1 MATNNTDTICALST
15 VQGRSAIALIRV
27 SGPDAIAVTDKIFKP
42 IKGNSLSET
51 QGYRLRFG
59 TIFDGK
65 RVIDEVLVSVF
76 HSPYSYTGENMTEI
90 SCHGSFYIQQEI
102 LMLLINSG
110 ARLATPGEF
119 SQRAFLNGKMD
130 LAQAEAV
137 ADLIASENEAS
148 HRVAL
153 QQMKGGFSK
162 ELSQMRASM
171 LEIVS
176 LMELEL
182 DFAEEDVEFADRS
195 HLKSLLEKIN
205 GHITNLIDSFR
216 LGNVIK
222 NGIPVAI
229 AGATNT
235 GKSTLL
241 NLLLGEERAIV
252 SDIHGT
258 TRDYIE
264 GQMNI
269 NGVGF
274 RFIDTAGI
282 RETKETI
289 EMIGIERTYEKIRSA
304 SVVILML
311 DAERP
316 EFFAQSIS
324 QLASTADCTNQRI
337 VIVLNKTDRI
347 MSTLSESNLNPPTVY
362 GSAYDSIAGE
372 DLQTRYYVKVID
384 DFIAEIKSLCK
395 ENNIRPSVIIPISAK
410 TLEGIDNLRGALLEC
425 RIDTAD
431 DSYSTLVTN
440 IRHFEALKDAKTA
453 LIRVS
458 EGLDNEIPTDLLAQD
473 IREALFHIGEIT
485 GEINTEEILGN
496 IFSKFCI
503 GK

>member
-1 MATNNTDTICALST
+1 MNENNIDTICALST
-15 VQGRSAIALIRV
+15 VQGRSAIAVIRV
-27 SGPDAIAVTDKIFKP
+27 SGPQAIDITGKLFKP
-42 IKGNSLSET
+42 KKGKPLSET

-59 TIFDGK
+59 TICAED

-76 HSPYSYTGENMTEI
+76 HSPDSYTGENMAEI

-102 LMLLINSG
+102 LMLLLNNG
-110 ARLATPGEF
+110 ARLAKAGEF

-162 ELSQMRASM
+162 ELSQMRTSL

-182 DFAEEDVEFADRS
+182 DFAEEDVEFADRAR
-195 HLKSLLEKIN
+195 LKSLLESVTA
-205 GHITNLIDSFR
+205 HISKLIDSFR

-282 RETKETI
+282 RETHETI
-289 EMIGIERTYEKIRSA
+289 EMIGIERTYEKIRGA
-304 SVVILML
+304 SVIILML

-324 QLASTADCTNQRI
+324 QLATTADCQNQK
-337 VIVLNKTDRI
+337 VIVLLNKTDRI
-347 MSTLSESNLNPPTVY
+347 LDMLYDSNLNSPTVY
-362 GSAYDSIAGE
+362 GSAFDSMSGE
-372 DLQTRYYVKVID
+372 DSQTRYYDKIIT
-384 DFIAEIKSLCK
+384 DFTTEIHSLCT
-395 ENNIRPSVIIPISAK
+395 ENKIEPVAVVPISAK
-410 TLEGIDNLRGALLEC
+410 AMDEIDLLKEALLEC
-425 RIDTAD
+425 RIDTSE

-440 IRHFEALKDAKTA
+440 IRHFEALKDSKTA
-453 LIRVS
+453 LLRVS
-458 EGLDNEIPTDLLAQD
+458 DGLNDAIPTDLLTQD
-473 IREALFHIGEIT
+473 IREALFHIGEIV